1 MISSNE
7 IMSLAI
13 NGVCTKR
20 KVLEEIEQG
29 KKNLR
34 GRLRKDKSF
43 IDFQGNPKCKQF
55 HIFFVNLNDK
65 KGVKKLL
72 NVKEKKFL
80 LYPPKK
86 KI

>member
-43 IDFQGNPKCKQF
+43 IDFQGEPKM
-55 HIFFVNLNDK
+55 
-65 KGVKKLL
+65 
-72 NVKEKKFL
+72 
-80 LYPPKK
+80 
-86 KI
+86 